1 MENNYNNNFNSGS
14 PYSYN
19 QTNQQTGDG
28 TNTSWSSQVNGN
40 TSQGYSQGTQYGQEN
55 AYYSQGT
62 QYGQGNAY
70 YSQGTQPYG
79 QNQQKK
85 KRKEK
90 VKKEHGKGGFGVKLA
105 KCAAIALVFGLISGS
120 VFAGTNQ
127 LLGTK
132 WSNSES
138 AKTEASLNKSS
149 SGDTVKAANTSSKA
163 VTDLTDVSDIADNV
177 MPSIVAITN
186 MSEKQV
192 STWYGYTASQ
202 PQESCG
208 SGIIVSQDDQYIYVA
223 TNNHVVSGATTLS
236 VCFVGNDV
244 VNAEEETVD
253 MSGSDGDVNVEDA
266 VSAKIKGTD
275 ESNDLAVVAVQKSDI
290 PEDTLSQIKIA
301 QLGNSDDLQV
311 GEQVV
316 AIGNALGYGQSVTS
330 GWISA
335 LNRNISTDDGTS
347 SGLIQTDAAIN
358 PGNSGGALLNM
369 QGEVIGINSA
379 KYADSAVEG
388 MGYAI
393 PISKAQPILEELMNR
408 QTRDK
413 VESENAAY
421 LGVVTADLSTEAIQ
435 MYDMPEGAFVIR
447 VEKNSAAGKAGIQKG
462 DIIVSFDG
470 QTVSGKDDL
479 ESKLAYYA
487 SGETV
492 DVVVSRADN
501 GEYVQKTIS
510 VTLGSKN

>member
-223 TNNHVVSGATTLS
+223 TNNHVVSGAQSITVQFSDDST
-236 VCFVGNDV
+236 VA
-244 VNAEEETVD
+244 AEV
-253 MSGSDGDVNVEDA
+253 
-266 VSAKIKGTD
+266 KGTD
-275 ESNDLAVVAVQKSDI
+275 AGSDLAVVAVPISDI
-290 PEDTLSQIKIA
+290 SADTLSTIKVA
-301 QLGNSDDLQV
+301 TLGNSDDLSV
-311 GEQVV
+311 GQAAV
-316 AIGNALGYGQSVTS
+316 AIGNALGYGQSVTT
-330 GWISA
+330 GVISA
-335 LNRNISTDDGTS
+335 LNREVSVENEDGSTTTNE
-347 SGLIQTDAAIN
+347 LIQTDAAIN
-358 PGNSGGALLNM
+358 PGNSGGALLNAK
-369 QGEVIGINSA
+369 GEVIGISSV
-379 KYADSAVEG
+379 KYSDTSVEG

-393 PISKAQPILEELMNR
+393 PINTASPII
-408 QTRDK
+408 
-413 VESENAAY
+413 EN
-421 LGVVTADLSTEAIQ
+421 
-435 MYDMPEGAFVIR
+435 
-447 VEKNSAAGKAGIQKG
+447 
-462 DIIVSFDG
+462 
-470 QTVSGKDDL
+470 
-479 ESKLAYYA
+479 
-487 SGETV
+487 
-492 DVVVSRADN
+492 
-501 GEYVQKTIS
+501 
-510 VTLGSKN
+510 

>member
-1 MENNYNNNFNSGS
+1 MENNYNNNFNSSS

-40 TSQGYSQGTQYGQEN
+40 TLQGYSQGTQYGQGN

-223 TNNHVVSGATTLS
+223 TNNHVVSGAQSITVQFSDDST
-236 VCFVGNDV
+236 VA
-244 VNAEEETVD
+244 AEV
-253 MSGSDGDVNVEDA
+253 
-266 VSAKIKGTD
+266 KGTD
-275 ESNDLAVVAVQKSDI
+275 AGSDLAVVAVPISDI
-290 PEDTLSQIKIA
+290 SADTLSTIKVA
-301 QLGNSDDLQV
+301 TLGNSDDLSV
-311 GEQVV
+311 GQAAV
-316 AIGNALGYGQSVTS
+316 AIGNALGYGQSVTT
-330 GWISA
+330 GVISA
-335 LNRNISTDDGTS
+335 LNREVSVENDDGSTTTNE
-347 SGLIQTDAAIN
+347 LIQTDAAIN
-358 PGNSGGALLNM
+358 PGNSGGALLNAK
-369 QGEVIGINSA
+369 GEVIGISSV
-379 KYADSAVEG
+379 KYSDTSVEG

-393 PISKAQPILEELMNR
+393 PINTASPIIEKLINR
-408 QTRDK
+408 EQVD
-413 VESENAAY
+413 ESRSAY
-421 LGVVTADLSTEAIQ
+421 LGISGVDVSSTVAQ
-435 MYDMPEGAFVIR
+435 TYNMPEGIYLYQVKEGSPA
-447 VEKNSAAGKAGIQKG
+447 EQAGLQAG
-462 DIIVSFDG
+462 DIITSFDG
-470 QTVSGKDDL
+470 SKVSSTTELNDAIKYCAAGDSVEVVFERQTDGQYQEQTV
-479 ESKLAYYA
+479 
-487 SGETV
+487 T
-492 DVVVSRADN
+492 
-501 GEYVQKTIS
+501 
-510 VTLGSKN
+510 VTLGQKN

>member
-1 MENNYNNNFNSGS
+1 MENNYNNNFNSSS

-40 TSQGYSQGTQYGQEN
+40 TSQGYSQGTQYGQGN

-223 TNNHVVSGATTLS
+223 TNNHVVSGAQSITVQFSDDST
-236 VCFVGNDV
+236 VA
-244 VNAEEETVD
+244 AEV
-253 MSGSDGDVNVEDA
+253 
-266 VSAKIKGTD
+266 KGTD
-275 ESNDLAVVAVQKSDI
+275 AGSDLAVVAVPISDI
-290 PEDTLSQIKIA
+290 SADTLSTIKVA
-301 QLGNSDDLQV
+301 TLGNSDDLSV
-311 GEQVV
+311 GQAAV
-316 AIGNALGYGQSVTS
+316 AIGNALGYGQSVTT
-330 GWISA
+330 GVISA
-335 LNRNISTDDGTS
+335 LNREVSVENEDGSTTTNE
-347 SGLIQTDAAIN
+347 LIQTDAAIN
-358 PGNSGGALLNM
+358 PGNSGGALLNAK
-369 QGEVIGINSA
+369 GEVIGISSV
-379 KYADSAVEG
+379 KYSDTSVEG

-393 PISKAQPILEELMNR
+393 PINTASPIIE
-408 QTRDK
+408 K
-413 VESENAAY
+413 K
-421 LGVVTADLSTEAIQ
+421 
-435 MYDMPEGAFVIR
+435 FV
-447 VEKNSAAGKAGIQKG
+447 SLWAC
-462 DIIVSFDG
+462 F
-470 QTVSGKDDL
+470 
-479 ESKLAYYA
+479 
-487 SGETV
+487 
-492 DVVVSRADN
+492 
-501 GEYVQKTIS
+501 TIS
-510 VTLGSKN
+510 AICLTAT

>member
-40 TSQGYSQGTQYGQEN
+40 TSQGYSQGTQYGQ
-55 AYYSQGT
+55 
-62 QYGQGNAY
+62 GNAY
-70 YSQGTQPYG
+70 YNQGTQPYG

-127 LLGTK
+127 LLGAK

-223 TNNHVVSGATTLS
+223 TNNHVVSGAQSITVQFSDDST
-236 VCFVGNDV
+236 VA
-244 VNAEEETVD
+244 AEV
-253 MSGSDGDVNVEDA
+253 
-266 VSAKIKGTD
+266 KGTD
-275 ESNDLAVVAVQKSDI
+275 AGSDLAVVAVPISDI
-290 PEDTLSQIKIA
+290 SADTLSTIKVA
-301 QLGNSDDLQV
+301 TLGNSDDLSV
-311 GEQVV
+311 GQAAV
-316 AIGNALGYGQSVTS
+316 AIGNALGYGQSVTT
-330 GWISA
+330 GVISA
-335 LNRNISTDDGTS
+335 LNREVSVENEDGSTTTNE
-347 SGLIQTDAAIN
+347 LIQTDAAIN
-358 PGNSGGALLNM
+358 PGNSGGALLNAK
-369 QGEVIGINSA
+369 GEVIGISSV
-379 KYADSAVEG
+379 KYSDTSVEG

-393 PISKAQPILEELMNR
+393 PISDASDTIQNLMN
-408 QTRDK
+408 QETKTK
-413 VESENAAY
+413 VSEAEQGY
-421 LGVVTADLSTEAIQ
+421 LGISGVDVSSTVAQ
-435 MYDMPEGAFVIR
+435 TYNMPEGIYLYQVKEGSPA
-447 VEKNSAAGKAGIQKG
+447 EQAGLQAG
-462 DIIVSFDG
+462 DIITSFDG
-470 QTVSGKDDL
+470 SKVSSTTELNDAIKYCAAGDSVEVVFERQTDGQYQEQTV
-479 ESKLAYYA
+479 
-487 SGETV
+487 T
-492 DVVVSRADN
+492 
-501 GEYVQKTIS
+501 
-510 VTLGSKN
+510 VTLGQKN

>member
-40 TSQGYSQGTQYGQEN
+40 TSQGYSQGTQYGQGN

-223 TNNHVVSGATTLS
+223 TNNHVVSGAQSITVQFSDDST
-236 VCFVGNDV
+236 VA
-244 VNAEEETVD
+244 AEV
-253 MSGSDGDVNVEDA
+253 
-266 VSAKIKGTD
+266 KGTD
-275 ESNDLAVVAVQKSDI
+275 AGSDLAVVAVPISDI
-290 PEDTLSQIKIA
+290 SADTLSTIKVA
-301 QLGNSDDLQV
+301 TLGNSDDLSV
-311 GEQVV
+311 GQAAV
-316 AIGNALGYGQSVTS
+316 AIGNALGYGQSVTT
-330 GWISA
+330 GVISA
-335 LNRNISTDDGTS
+335 LNREVSVENEDGSTTTNE
-347 SGLIQTDAAIN
+347 LIQTDAAIN
-358 PGNSGGALLNM
+358 PGK
-369 QGEVIGINSA
+369 I
-379 KYADSAVEG
+379 
-388 MGYAI
+388 
-393 PISKAQPILEELMNR
+393 
-408 QTRDK
+408 
-413 VESENAAY
+413 
-421 LGVVTADLSTEAIQ
+421 
-435 MYDMPEGAFVIR
+435 F
-447 VEKNSAAGKAGIQKG
+447 
-462 DIIVSFDG
+462 
-470 QTVSGKDDL
+470 
-479 ESKLAYYA
+479 
-487 SGETV
+487 
-492 DVVVSRADN
+492 
-501 GEYVQKTIS
+501 
-510 VTLGSKN
+510 

>member
-40 TSQGYSQGTQYGQEN
+40 TSQGYSQGTQYGQGN

-70 YSQGTQPYG
+70 YNQGTQPYG

-223 TNNHVVSGATTLS
+223 TNNHVVSGAQSITVQFSDDST
-236 VCFVGNDV
+236 VA
-244 VNAEEETVD
+244 AEV
-253 MSGSDGDVNVEDA
+253 
-266 VSAKIKGTD
+266 KGTD
-275 ESNDLAVVAVQKSDI
+275 AGSDLAVVAVPISDI
-290 PEDTLSQIKIA
+290 SADTLSTIKVA
-301 QLGNSDDLQV
+301 TLGNSDDLSV
-311 GEQVV
+311 GQAAV
-316 AIGNALGYGQSVTS
+316 AIGNALGYGQSVTT
-330 GWISA
+330 GVISA
-335 LNRNISTDDGTS
+335 LNREVSVENEDGSTTTNE
-347 SGLIQTDAAIN
+347 LIQTDAAIN
-358 PGNSGGALLNM
+358 PGNSGGALLNAK
-369 QGEVIGINSA
+369 GEVIGISSV
-379 KYADSAVEG
+379 KYSDTSVEG

-393 PISKAQPILEELMNR
+393 PINTASPIIEKLINR
-408 QTRDK
+408 EQVD
-413 VESENAAY
+413 ES
-421 LGVVTADLSTEAIQ
+421 
-435 MYDMPEGAFVIR
+435 R
-447 VEKNSAAGKAGIQKG
+447 SA
-462 DIIVSFDG
+462 
-470 QTVSGKDDL
+470 
-479 ESKLAYYA
+479 
-487 SGETV
+487 
-492 DVVVSRADN
+492 
-501 GEYVQKTIS
+501 
-510 VTLGSKN
+510 

>member
-40 TSQGYSQGTQYGQEN
+40 TSQGYSQGTQYGQGN

-223 TNNHVVSGATTLS
+223 TNNHVVSGAQSITVQFSDDST
-236 VCFVGNDV
+236 VA
-244 VNAEEETVD
+244 AEV
-253 MSGSDGDVNVEDA
+253 
-266 VSAKIKGTD
+266 KGTD
-275 ESNDLAVVAVQKSDI
+275 AGSDLAVVAVPISDI
-290 PEDTLSQIKIA
+290 SADTLSTIKVA
-301 QLGNSDDLQV
+301 TLGNSDELSV
-311 GEQVV
+311 GQAAV
-316 AIGNALGYGQSVTS
+316 AIGNALGYGQSVTT
-330 GWISA
+330 GVISA
-335 LNRNISTDDGTS
+335 LNREVSVENDDGSTTTNE
-347 SGLIQTDAAIN
+347 LIQTDAAIN
-358 PGNSGGALLNM
+358 PGNSGGALLNAK
-369 QGEVIGINSA
+369 GEVIGISSV
-379 KYADSAVEG
+379 KYSDTSVEG

-393 PISKAQPILEELMNR
+393 PISDASDTIQNLMNQETKTKVSEAEQGYLGIQGVDVSDESAKMYNMPTGVYISDVVKNGGAQQAGLTKGSVITGLEGTTISDMNSLKEQLQYYR
-408 QTRDK
+408 VGDK
-413 VESENAAY
+413 VK
-421 LGVVTADLSTEAIQ
+421 VTVQ
-435 MYDMPEGAFVIR
+435 VPG
-447 VEKNSAAGKAGIQKG
+447 N
-462 DIIVSFDG
+462 
-470 QTVSGKDDL
+470 
-479 ESKLAYYA
+479 
-487 SGETV
+487 
-492 DVVVSRADN
+492 N
-501 GEYVQKTIS
+501 GEYTEKTVE
-510 VTLGSKN
+510 VTLGSKS

>member
-40 TSQGYSQGTQYGQEN
+40 TSQGYSQGTQYGQGN

-223 TNNHVVSGATTLS
+223 TNNHVVSGAQSITVQFSDDST
-236 VCFVGNDV
+236 VA
-244 VNAEEETVD
+244 AEV
-253 MSGSDGDVNVEDA
+253 
-266 VSAKIKGTD
+266 KGTD
-275 ESNDLAVVAVQKSDI
+275 AGSDLAYASRCIENEILMFFRSAKKTAQDVSLNDPIDTDKDGNTLTLLDTIATDDHILEDIDLRMKVRQLYDAVKTRLSPREREIILLRYGLTGQRPLVQREVAKK
-290 PEDTLSQIKIA
+290 L
-301 QLGNSDDLQV
+301 
-311 GEQVV
+311 
-316 AIGNALGYGQSVTS
+316 
-330 GWISA
+330 
-335 LNRNISTDDGTS
+335 NISRS
-347 SGLIQTDAAIN
+347 
-358 PGNSGGALLNM
+358 
-369 QGEVIGINSA
+369 
-379 KYADSAVEG
+379 Y
-388 MGYAI
+388 
-393 PISKAQPILEELMNR
+393 
-408 QTRDK
+408 
-413 VESENAAY
+413 
-421 LGVVTADLSTEAIQ
+421 
-435 MYDMPEGAFVIR
+435 
-447 VEKNSAAGKAGIQKG
+447 
-462 DIIVSFDG
+462 
-470 QTVSGKDDL
+470 
-479 ESKLAYYA
+479 
-487 SGETV
+487 
-492 DVVVSRADN
+492 VSRLEKKAL
-501 GEYVQKTIS
+501 QK
-510 VTLGSKN
+510 LRKAFDE

>member
-40 TSQGYSQGTQYGQEN
+40 TAQGYNQGTQNGQTYSQGGQAYGQN
-55 AYYSQGT
+55 TQTYQNGSQA

-85 KRKEK
+85 KRKER

-132 WSNSES
+132 WSNAES
-138 AKTEASLNKSS
+138 TKTEASLNKS
-149 SGDTVKAANTSSKA
+149 SGDTVKAANTSSTA
-163 VTDLTDVSDIADNV
+163 VTDLTDVSDIVDNV

-223 TNNHVVSGATTLS
+223 TNNHVVSGAQSITVQFSDDST
-236 VCFVGNDV
+236 VA
-244 VNAEEETVD
+244 AEV
-253 MSGSDGDVNVEDA
+253 
-266 VSAKIKGTD
+266 KGTD
-275 ESNDLAVVAVQKSDI
+275 AGSDLAVVAVPISDI
-290 PEDTLSQIKIA
+290 SADTLSTIKVA
-301 QLGNSDDLQV
+301 TLGNSDDLSV
-311 GEQVV
+311 GQAAI
-316 AIGNALGYGQSVTS
+316 AIGNALGYGQSVTT
-330 GWISA
+330 GVISA
-335 LNRNISTDDGTS
+335 LNREVSVENDDGTTTTNE
-347 SGLIQTDAAIN
+347 LIQTDAAIN
-358 PGNSGGALLNM
+358 PGNSGGALLNAK
-369 QGEVIGINSA
+369 GEVIGISSV
-379 KYADSAVEG
+379 KYSDTSVEG

-393 PISKAQPILEELMNR
+393 PINTASPIIEKLINR
-408 QTRDK
+408 EQVD
-413 VESENAAY
+413 ESRSAY
-421 LGVVTADLSTEAIQ
+421 LGISGVDVSSTVAQ
-435 MYDMPEGAFVIR
+435 TYNMPEGIYLYQVKEGSPA
-447 VEKNSAAGKAGIQKG
+447 EQAGLQAG
-462 DIIVSFDG
+462 DIITSFDG
-470 QTVSGKDDL
+470 SKVSSTTELNDAIKYCAAGDSVEVVFERQVNGQYQEQTI
-479 ESKLAYYA
+479 
-487 SGETV
+487 T
-492 DVVVSRADN
+492 
-501 GEYVQKTIS
+501 
-510 VTLGSKN
+510 VTLGQKN

>member
-223 TNNHVVSGATTLS
+223 TNNHVVSGAQSITVQFSDDST
-236 VCFVGNDV
+236 VA
-244 VNAEEETVD
+244 AEV
-253 MSGSDGDVNVEDA
+253 
-266 VSAKIKGTD
+266 KGTD
-275 ESNDLAVVAVQKSDI
+275 AGSDLAVVAVPISDI
-290 PEDTLSQIKIA
+290 SADTLSTIKVA
-301 QLGNSDDLQV
+301 TLGNSDDLSV
-311 GEQVV
+311 GQAAV
-316 AIGNALGYGQSVTS
+316 AIGNALGYGQSVTT
-330 GWISA
+330 GVISA
-335 LNRNISTDDGTS
+335 LNREVSVENEDGSTTTNE
-347 SGLIQTDAAIN
+347 LIQTDAAIN
-358 PGNSGGALLNM
+358 PGNSGGALLNAK
-369 QGEVIGINSA
+369 GEVIGISSV
-379 KYADSAVEG
+379 KYSDTSVEG

-393 PISKAQPILEELMNR
+393 PINTASPIIE
-408 QTRDK
+408 K
-413 VESENAAY
+413 K
-421 LGVVTADLSTEAIQ
+421 
-435 MYDMPEGAFVIR
+435 FV
-447 VEKNSAAGKAGIQKG
+447 SLWAC
-462 DIIVSFDG
+462 F
-470 QTVSGKDDL
+470 
-479 ESKLAYYA
+479 
-487 SGETV
+487 
-492 DVVVSRADN
+492 
-501 GEYVQKTIS
+501 TIS
-510 VTLGSKN
+510 AICLTAT

>member
-19 QTNQQTGDG
+19 QTNRQTGDG

-40 TSQGYSQGTQYGQEN
+40 TSQGYSQGTQYGQE
-55 AYYSQGT
+55 
-62 QYGQGNAY
+62 NAY

-223 TNNHVVSGATTLS
+223 TNNHVVSGAQSITVQFSDDST
-236 VCFVGNDV
+236 VA
-244 VNAEEETVD
+244 AEV
-253 MSGSDGDVNVEDA
+253 
-266 VSAKIKGTD
+266 KGTD
-275 ESNDLAVVAVQKSDI
+275 AGSDLAVVAVPISDI
-290 PEDTLSQIKIA
+290 SADTLSTIKVA
-301 QLGNSDDLQV
+301 SLGNSDDLSV
-311 GEQVV
+311 GQAAV
-316 AIGNALGYGQSVTS
+316 AIGNALGYGQSVTT
-330 GWISA
+330 GVISA
-335 LNRNISTDDGTS
+335 LNREVSVENEDGSTTTNE
-347 SGLIQTDAAIN
+347 LIQTDAAIN
-358 PGNSGGALLNM
+358 PGNSGGALLNAK
-369 QGEVIGINSA
+369 GEVIGISSV
-379 KYADSAVEG
+379 KYSDTSVEG

-393 PISKAQPILEELMNR
+393 PINTASPI
-408 QTRDK
+408 
-413 VESENAAY
+413 
-421 LGVVTADLSTEAIQ
+421 I
-435 MYDMPEGAFVIR
+435 
-447 VEKNSAAGKAGIQKG
+447 
-462 DIIVSFDG
+462 
-470 QTVSGKDDL
+470 
-479 ESKLAYYA
+479 
-487 SGETV
+487 ET
-492 DVVVSRADN
+492 
-501 GEYVQKTIS
+501 G
-510 VTLGSKN
+510 G

>member
-1 MENNYNNNFNSGS
+1 MKGVIFMENNYNNNFNSGS

-40 TSQGYSQGTQYGQEN
+40 TSQGYSQGTQYGQGN

-70 YSQGTQPYG
+70 YNQGTQPYG

-223 TNNHVVSGATTLS
+223 TNNHVVSGAQSITVQFSDDST
-236 VCFVGNDV
+236 VA
-244 VNAEEETVD
+244 AEV
-253 MSGSDGDVNVEDA
+253 
-266 VSAKIKGTD
+266 KGTD
-275 ESNDLAVVAVQKSDI
+275 AGSDLAVVAVPISDI
-290 PEDTLSQIKIA
+290 SADTLSTIKVA
-301 QLGNSDDLQV
+301 TLGNSDDLSV
-311 GEQVV
+311 GQAAV
-316 AIGNALGYGQSVTS
+316 AIGNALGYGQSVTT
-330 GWISA
+330 GVISA
-335 LNRNISTDDGTS
+335 LNREVSVENEDGSTTTNE
-347 SGLIQTDAAIN
+347 LIQTDAAIN
-358 PGNSGGALLNM
+358 PGNSGGALLNAK
-369 QGEVIGINSA
+369 GEVIGISSV
-379 KYADSAVEG
+379 KYSDTSVEG

-393 PISKAQPILEELMNR
+393 PINTASPIIE
-408 QTRDK
+408 K
-413 VESENAAY
+413 K
-421 LGVVTADLSTEAIQ
+421 
-435 MYDMPEGAFVIR
+435 FV
-447 VEKNSAAGKAGIQKG
+447 SLWAC
-462 DIIVSFDG
+462 F
-470 QTVSGKDDL
+470 
-479 ESKLAYYA
+479 
-487 SGETV
+487 
-492 DVVVSRADN
+492 
-501 GEYVQKTIS
+501 TIS
-510 VTLGSKN
+510 AICLTAT

>member
-40 TSQGYSQGTQYGQEN
+40 TSH
-55 AYYSQGT
+55 YYSQGT

-223 TNNHVVSGATTLS
+223 TNNHVVSGAQSITVQFSDDST
-236 VCFVGNDV
+236 VA
-244 VNAEEETVD
+244 AEV
-253 MSGSDGDVNVEDA
+253 
-266 VSAKIKGTD
+266 KGTD
-275 ESNDLAVVAVQKSDI
+275 AGSDLAVVAVPISDI
-290 PEDTLSQIKIA
+290 SADTLSTIKVA
-301 QLGNSDDLQV
+301 TLGNSDDLSV
-311 GEQVV
+311 GQAAV
-316 AIGNALGYGQSVTS
+316 AIGNALGYGQSVTT
-330 GWISA
+330 GVISA
-335 LNRNISTDDGTS
+335 LNREVSVENEDGSTTTNE
-347 SGLIQTDAAIN
+347 LIQTDAAIN
-358 PGNSGGALLNM
+358 PGNSGGALLNAK
-369 QGEVIGINSA
+369 GEVIGISSV
-379 KYADSAVEG
+379 KYSDTSVEG

-393 PISKAQPILEELMNR
+393 PINTASPIIEKLINR
-408 QTRDK
+408 EH
-413 VESENAAY
+413 ESRSAY
-421 LGVVTADLSTEAIQ
+421 LGISGVDVSSTVAQ
-435 MYDMPEGAFVIR
+435 TYNMPEGIYLYQVKEGSPA
-447 VEKNSAAGKAGIQKG
+447 EQAGLQAG
-462 DIIVSFDG
+462 DIITSFDG
-470 QTVSGKDDL
+470 SKVSSTTELNDAIKYCAAGDSVEVVFERQTDGQYQEQTV
-479 ESKLAYYA
+479 
-487 SGETV
+487 T
-492 DVVVSRADN
+492 
-501 GEYVQKTIS
+501 
-510 VTLGSKN
+510 VTLGQKN

>member
-1 MENNYNNNFNSGS
+1 MDNNFNNNYNNNNYNSGS
-14 PYSYN
+14 SYSYN
-19 QTNQQTGDG
+19 PTNQPTGDG
-28 TNTSWSSQVNGN
+28 TNTSWSGQVNG
-40 TSQGYSQGTQYGQEN
+40 TASQSYNPNYQTNSQPNGQ
-55 AYYSQGT
+55 T

-223 TNNHVVSGATTLS
+223 TNNHVVSGAQSITVQFSDDST
-236 VCFVGNDV
+236 VA
-244 VNAEEETVD
+244 AEV
-253 MSGSDGDVNVEDA
+253 
-266 VSAKIKGTD
+266 KGTD
-275 ESNDLAVVAVQKSDI
+275 AGSDLAVVAVPISDI
-290 PEDTLSQIKIA
+290 SADTLSTIKVA
-301 QLGNSDDLQV
+301 TLGNSDDLSV
-311 GEQVV
+311 GQAAV
-316 AIGNALGYGQSVTS
+316 AIGNALGYGQSVTT
-330 GWISA
+330 GVISA
-335 LNRNISTDDGTS
+335 LNREVSVENDDGSTTTNE
-347 SGLIQTDAAIN
+347 LIQTDAAIN
-358 PGNSGGALLNM
+358 PGNSGGALLNAK
-369 QGEVIGINSA
+369 GEVIGISSV
-379 KYADSAVEG
+379 KYSDTSVEG

-393 PISKAQPILEELMNR
+393 PINTASPIIEKLINR
-408 QTRDK
+408 EQVD
-413 VESENAAY
+413 ESRSAY
-421 LGVVTADLSTEAIQ
+421 LGISGVDVSSAVTQT
-435 MYDMPEGAFVIR
+435 YNMPEGIYLYQVKEGSPA
-447 VEKNSAAGKAGIQKG
+447 EQAGLQAG
-462 DIIVSFDG
+462 DIITSFDG
-470 QTVSGKDDL
+470 SKVSSTTELNDAIKYCAAGDSVEVVFERQTDGQYQEQTV
-479 ESKLAYYA
+479 
-487 SGETV
+487 T
-492 DVVVSRADN
+492 
-501 GEYVQKTIS
+501 
-510 VTLGSKN
+510 VTLGQKN

>member
-1 MENNYNNNFNSGS
+1 MENNYNNNFNSSS

-40 TSQGYSQGTQYGQEN
+40 TSQG
-55 AYYSQGT
+55 YSQGT

-223 TNNHVVSGATTLS
+223 TNNHVVSGAQSITVQFSDDST
-236 VCFVGNDV
+236 VA
-244 VNAEEETVD
+244 AEV
-253 MSGSDGDVNVEDA
+253 
-266 VSAKIKGTD
+266 KGTD
-275 ESNDLAVVAVQKSDI
+275 AGSDLAVVAVPISDI
-290 PEDTLSQIKIA
+290 SADTLSTIKVA
-301 QLGNSDDLQV
+301 TLGNSDDLSV
-311 GEQVV
+311 GQAAV
-316 AIGNALGYGQSVTS
+316 AIGNALGYGQSVTT
-330 GWISA
+330 GVISA
-335 LNRNISTDDGTS
+335 LNREVSVENDDGSTTTNE
-347 SGLIQTDAAIN
+347 LIQTDAAIN
-358 PGNSGGALLNM
+358 PGNSGGALLNAK
-369 QGEVIGINSA
+369 GEVIGISSV
-379 KYADSAVEG
+379 KYSDTSVEG

-393 PISKAQPILEELMNR
+393 PINTASPIIEKLINR
-408 QTRDK
+408 EQVD
-413 VESENAAY
+413 ESRSAY
-421 LGVVTADLSTEAIQ
+421 LGISGVDVSSAVAQT
-435 MYDMPEGAFVIR
+435 YNMPEGIYLYQVKEGSPA
-447 VEKNSAAGKAGIQKG
+447 EQAGLQAG
-462 DIIVSFDG
+462 DIITSFDG
-470 QTVSGKDDL
+470 SKAVSYTHL
-479 ESKLAYYA
+479 
-487 SGETV
+487 
-492 DVVVSRADN
+492 
-501 GEYVQKTIS
+501 
-510 VTLGSKN
+510 TLPTS

>member
-40 TSQGYSQGTQYGQEN
+40 TSQGYSQGTQYGQGN

-70 YSQGTQPYG
+70 YNQGTQPYG

-223 TNNHVVSGATTLS
+223 TNNHVVSGAQSITVQFSDDST
-236 VCFVGNDV
+236 VA
-244 VNAEEETVD
+244 AEV
-253 MSGSDGDVNVEDA
+253 
-266 VSAKIKGTD
+266 KGTD
-275 ESNDLAVVAVQKSDI
+275 AGSDLAVVAVPISDI
-290 PEDTLSQIKIA
+290 SADTLSTIKVA
-301 QLGNSDDLQV
+301 TLGNSDDLSV
-311 GEQVV
+311 GQAAV
-316 AIGNALGYGQSVTS
+316 AIGNALGYGQSVTT
-330 GWISA
+330 GVISA
-335 LNRNISTDDGTS
+335 LNREVSVENDDGSTTTNE
-347 SGLIQTDAAIN
+347 LIQTDAAIN
-358 PGNSGGALLNM
+358 PGNSGGALLNAK
-369 QGEVIGINSA
+369 GEVIGISSV
-379 KYADSAVEG
+379 KYSDTSVEG

-393 PISKAQPILEELMNR
+393 PINTASPIIEKLINR
-408 QTRDK
+408 EQVD
-413 VESENAAY
+413 ESRSAY
-421 LGVVTADLSTEAIQ
+421 LGI
-435 MYDMPEGAFVIR
+435 
-447 VEKNSAAGKAGIQKG
+447 
-462 DIIVSFDG
+462 
-470 QTVSGKDDL
+470 SG
-479 ESKLAYYA
+479 
-487 SGETV
+487 V
-492 DVVVSRADN
+492 DVSSTVAH
-501 GEYVQKTIS
+501 IS
-510 VTLGSKN
+510 E

>member
-40 TSQGYSQGTQYGQEN
+40 TSQGYSQGTQYGQ
-55 AYYSQGT
+55 
-62 QYGQGNAY
+62 GNAY
-70 YSQGTQPYG
+70 YNQGTQPYG

-223 TNNHVVSGATTLS
+223 TNNHVVSGAQSITVQFSDDST
-236 VCFVGNDV
+236 VA
-244 VNAEEETVD
+244 AEV
-253 MSGSDGDVNVEDA
+253 
-266 VSAKIKGTD
+266 KGTD
-275 ESNDLAVVAVQKSDI
+275 AGSDLAVVAVPISDI
-290 PEDTLSQIKIA
+290 SADTLSTIKVA
-301 QLGNSDDLQV
+301 TLGNSDDLSV
-311 GEQVV
+311 GQAAV
-316 AIGNALGYGQSVTS
+316 AIGNALGYGQSVTT
-330 GWISA
+330 GVISA
-335 LNRNISTDDGTS
+335 LNREVSVENEDGSTTTNE
-347 SGLIQTDAAIN
+347 LIQTDAAIN
-358 PGNSGGALLNM
+358 PGNSGGALLNAK
-369 QGEVIGINSA
+369 GEVIGISSV
-379 KYADSAVEG
+379 KYSDTSVEG

-393 PISKAQPILEELMNR
+393 PINTASPIIE
-408 QTRDK
+408 K
-413 VESENAAY
+413 K
-421 LGVVTADLSTEAIQ
+421 
-435 MYDMPEGAFVIR
+435 FV
-447 VEKNSAAGKAGIQKG
+447 SLWAC
-462 DIIVSFDG
+462 F
-470 QTVSGKDDL
+470 
-479 ESKLAYYA
+479 
-487 SGETV
+487 
-492 DVVVSRADN
+492 
-501 GEYVQKTIS
+501 TIS
-510 VTLGSKN
+510 AICLTAT

>member
-40 TSQGYSQGTQYGQEN
+40 TSQGYSQGTQYGQGN

-120 VFAGTNQ
+120 
-127 LLGTK
+127 
-132 WSNSES
+132 SES
-138 AKTEASLNKSS
+138 AKTEASLNKNS

-223 TNNHVVSGATTLS
+223 TNNHVVSGAQSITVQFSDDST
-236 VCFVGNDV
+236 VA
-244 VNAEEETVD
+244 AEV
-253 MSGSDGDVNVEDA
+253 
-266 VSAKIKGTD
+266 KGTD
-275 ESNDLAVVAVQKSDI
+275 AGSDLAVVAVPISDI
-290 PEDTLSQIKIA
+290 SADTLSTIKVA
-301 QLGNSDDLQV
+301 TLGNSDELSV
-311 GEQVV
+311 GQAAV
-316 AIGNALGYGQSVTS
+316 AIGNALGYGQSVTT
-330 GWISA
+330 GVISA
-335 LNRNISTDDGTS
+335 LNREVSVENDDGSTTTNE
-347 SGLIQTDAAIN
+347 LIQTDAAIN
-358 PGNSGGALLNM
+358 PGNSGGALLNAK
-369 QGEVIGINSA
+369 GEVIGISSV
-379 KYADSAVEG
+379 KYSDTSVEG

-393 PISKAQPILEELMNR
+393 PINTASPIIEKLINR
-408 QTRDK
+408 EQVD
-413 VESENAAY
+413 ESRSAY
-421 LGVVTADLSTEAIQ
+421 LGISGVDVSSTVAQ
-435 MYDMPEGAFVIR
+435 TYNMPEGIYLYQVKEGSPA
-447 VEKNSAAGKAGIQKG
+447 EQAGLQAG
-462 DIIVSFDG
+462 DIITSFDG
-470 QTVSGKDDL
+470 SKVSSTTELNDAIKYCAAGDSVEVVFERQTDGQYQEQTV
-479 ESKLAYYA
+479 
-487 SGETV
+487 T
-492 DVVVSRADN
+492 
-501 GEYVQKTIS
+501 
-510 VTLGSKN
+510 VTLGQKN

>member
-223 TNNHVVSGATTLS
+223 TNNHVVSGAQSITVQFSDDST
-236 VCFVGNDV
+236 VA
-244 VNAEEETVD
+244 AEV
-253 MSGSDGDVNVEDA
+253 
-266 VSAKIKGTD
+266 KGTD
-275 ESNDLAVVAVQKSDI
+275 AGSDLAVVAVPISDI
-290 PEDTLSQIKIA
+290 SADTLSTIKVA
-301 QLGNSDDLQV
+301 TLGNSDDLSV
-311 GEQVV
+311 GQAAV
-316 AIGNALGYGQSVTS
+316 AIGNALGYGQSVTT
-330 GWISA
+330 GVISA
-335 LNRNISTDDGTS
+335 LNREVSVENEDGSTTTNE
-347 SGLIQTDAAIN
+347 LIQTDAAIN
-358 PGNSGGALLNM
+358 PGNSGGALLNAK
-369 QGEVIGINSA
+369 GEVIGISSV
-379 KYADSAVEG
+379 KYSDTSVEG

-393 PISKAQPILEELMNR
+393 PINTASPI
-408 QTRDK
+408 
-413 VESENAAY
+413 
-421 LGVVTADLSTEAIQ
+421 I
-435 MYDMPEGAFVIR
+435 
-447 VEKNSAAGKAGIQKG
+447 
-462 DIIVSFDG
+462 
-470 QTVSGKDDL
+470 
-479 ESKLAYYA
+479 
-487 SGETV
+487 
-492 DVVVSRADN
+492 
-501 GEYVQKTIS
+501 
-510 VTLGSKN
+510 

>member
-40 TSQGYSQGTQYGQEN
+40 TSQGYSQGTQYGQGN

-127 LLGTK
+127 LLG
-132 WSNSES
+132 
-138 AKTEASLNKSS
+138 KSS

-223 TNNHVVSGATTLS
+223 TNNHVVSGAQSITVQFSDDST
-236 VCFVGNDV
+236 VA
-244 VNAEEETVD
+244 AEV
-253 MSGSDGDVNVEDA
+253 
-266 VSAKIKGTD
+266 KGTD
-275 ESNDLAVVAVQKSDI
+275 AGSDLAVVAVPISDI
-290 PEDTLSQIKIA
+290 SADTLSTIKVA
-301 QLGNSDDLQV
+301 TLGNSDDLSV
-311 GEQVV
+311 GQAAV
-316 AIGNALGYGQSVTS
+316 AIGNALGYGQSVTT
-330 GWISA
+330 GVISA
-335 LNRNISTDDGTS
+335 LNREVSVENEDGSTTTNE
-347 SGLIQTDAAIN
+347 LIQTDAAIN
-358 PGNSGGALLNM
+358 PGNSGGALLNAK
-369 QGEVIGINSA
+369 GEVIGISSV
-379 KYADSAVEG
+379 KYSDTSVEG

-393 PISKAQPILEELMNR
+393 PINTASPIIEKLINR
-408 QTRDK
+408 EQVD
-413 VESENAAY
+413 ESRSAY
-421 LGVVTADLSTEAIQ
+421 LGISGVDVSSTVAQ
-435 MYDMPEGAFVIR
+435 TYNMPEGIYLYQVKEGSPA
-447 VEKNSAAGKAGIQKG
+447 EQAGLQAG
-462 DIIVSFDG
+462 DIITSFDG
-470 QTVSGKDDL
+470 SKVSSTTELNDAIKYCAAGDSVEVVFERQTDGQYQEQTV
-479 ESKLAYYA
+479 
-487 SGETV
+487 T
-492 DVVVSRADN
+492 
-501 GEYVQKTIS
+501 
-510 VTLGSKN
+510 VTLGQKN

>member
-40 TSQGYSQGTQYGQEN
+40 TSQGYSQGTQYGQE
-55 AYYSQGT
+55 
-62 QYGQGNAY
+62 NAY

-223 TNNHVVSGATTLS
+223 TNNHVVSGAQSITVQFSDDST
-236 VCFVGNDV
+236 VA
-244 VNAEEETVD
+244 AEV
-253 MSGSDGDVNVEDA
+253 
-266 VSAKIKGTD
+266 KGTD
-275 ESNDLAVVAVQKSDI
+275 AGSDLAVVAVPISDI
-290 PEDTLSQIKIA
+290 SADTLSTIKVA
-301 QLGNSDDLQV
+301 TLGNSDDLSV
-311 GEQVV
+311 GQAAV
-316 AIGNALGYGQSVTS
+316 AIGNALGYGQSVTT
-330 GWISA
+330 GVISA
-335 LNRNISTDDGTS
+335 LNREVSVENDDGSTTTNE
-347 SGLIQTDAAIN
+347 LIQTDAAIN
-358 PGNSGGALLNM
+358 PGNSGGALLNAK
-369 QGEVIGINSA
+369 GEVIGISSV
-379 KYADSAVEG
+379 KYSDTSVEG

-393 PISKAQPILEELMNR
+393 PINTASPIIEKLINR
-408 QTRDK
+408 EQVD
-413 VESENAAY
+413 ESRSAY
-421 LGVVTADLSTEAIQ
+421 LGI
-435 MYDMPEGAFVIR
+435 
-447 VEKNSAAGKAGIQKG
+447 
-462 DIIVSFDG
+462 
-470 QTVSGKDDL
+470 SG
-479 ESKLAYYA
+479 
-487 SGETV
+487 V
-492 DVVVSRADN
+492 DVSSTVAQTYNCLLYTSDAAD
-501 GEYVQKTIS
+501 E
-510 VTLGSKN
+510 L

>member
-120 VFAGTNQ
+120 VFARTNQ

-223 TNNHVVSGATTLS
+223 TNNHVVSGAQSITVQFSDDST
-236 VCFVGNDV
+236 VA
-244 VNAEEETVD
+244 AEV
-253 MSGSDGDVNVEDA
+253 
-266 VSAKIKGTD
+266 KGTD
-275 ESNDLAVVAVQKSDI
+275 AGSDLAVVAVPISDI
-290 PEDTLSQIKIA
+290 SADTLSTIKVA
-301 QLGNSDDLQV
+301 TLGNSDDLSV
-311 GEQVV
+311 GQAAV
-316 AIGNALGYGQSVTS
+316 AIGNALGYGQSVTT
-330 GWISA
+330 GVISA
-335 LNRNISTDDGTS
+335 LNREVSVENEDGSTTTNE
-347 SGLIQTDAAIN
+347 LIQTDAAIN
-358 PGNSGGALLNM
+358 PGNSGGALLNAK
-369 QGEVIGINSA
+369 GEVIGISSV
-379 KYADSAVEG
+379 KYSDTSVEG

-393 PISKAQPILEELMNR
+393 PINTASPIIEKLINRNRWMNPVPHILESP
-408 QTRDK
+408 
-413 VESENAAY
+413 V
-421 LGVVTADLSTEAIQ
+421 
-435 MYDMPEGAFVIR
+435 
-447 VEKNSAAGKAGIQKG
+447 
-462 DIIVSFDG
+462 
-470 QTVSGKDDL
+470 
-479 ESKLAYYA
+479 
-487 SGETV
+487 
-492 DVVVSRADN
+492 
-501 GEYVQKTIS
+501 
-510 VTLGSKN
+510 

>member
-1 MENNYNNNFNSGS
+1 MDNNFNNNYNNNNYNSGS
-14 PYSYN
+14 SYSYN
-19 QTNQQTGDG
+19 PTNQPAGDG
-28 TNTSWSSQVNGN
+28 TNTSWSGQVNG
-40 TSQGYSQGTQYGQEN
+40 TASQSYNPNYQTNSQPNGQ
-55 AYYSQGT
+55 T

-132 WSNSES
+132 WSSSES

-223 TNNHVVSGATTLS
+223 TNNHVVSGAQSITVQFSDDST
-236 VCFVGNDV
+236 VA
-244 VNAEEETVD
+244 AEV
-253 MSGSDGDVNVEDA
+253 
-266 VSAKIKGTD
+266 KGTD
-275 ESNDLAVVAVQKSDI
+275 AGSDLAVVAVPISDI
-290 PEDTLSQIKIA
+290 SADTLSHQNY
-301 QLGNSDDLQV
+301 QGLQ
-311 GEQVV
+311 
-316 AIGNALGYGQSVTS
+316 
-330 GWISA
+330 
-335 LNRNISTDDGTS
+335 
-347 SGLIQTDAAIN
+347 
-358 PGNSGGALLNM
+358 P
-369 QGEVIGINSA
+369 
-379 KYADSAVEG
+379 
-388 MGYAI
+388 
-393 PISKAQPILEELMNR
+393 
-408 QTRDK
+408 
-413 VESENAAY
+413 
-421 LGVVTADLSTEAIQ
+421 
-435 MYDMPEGAFVIR
+435 
-447 VEKNSAAGKAGIQKG
+447 
-462 DIIVSFDG
+462 
-470 QTVSGKDDL
+470 
-479 ESKLAYYA
+479 
-487 SGETV
+487 
-492 DVVVSRADN
+492 
-501 GEYVQKTIS
+501 
-510 VTLGSKN
+510 

>member
-55 AYYSQGT
+55 AYYSQET

-223 TNNHVVSGATTLS
+223 TNNHVVSGAQSITVQFSDDST
-236 VCFVGNDV
+236 VA
-244 VNAEEETVD
+244 AEV
-253 MSGSDGDVNVEDA
+253 
-266 VSAKIKGTD
+266 KGTD
-275 ESNDLAVVAVQKSDI
+275 AGSDLAVVAVPISDI
-290 PEDTLSQIKIA
+290 SADTLSTIKVA
-301 QLGNSDDLQV
+301 TLGNSDDLSV
-311 GEQVV
+311 GQAAV
-316 AIGNALGYGQSVTS
+316 AIGNALGYGQSVTT
-330 GWISA
+330 GVISA
-335 LNRNISTDDGTS
+335 LNREVSVENDDGSTTTNE
-347 SGLIQTDAAIN
+347 LIQTDAAIN
-358 PGNSGGALLNM
+358 PGNSGGALLNAK
-369 QGEVIGINSA
+369 GEVIGISSV
-379 KYADSAVEG
+379 KYSDTSVEG

-393 PISKAQPILEELMNR
+393 PINTASPIIE
-408 QTRDK
+408 K
-413 VESENAAY
+413 K
-421 LGVVTADLSTEAIQ
+421 
-435 MYDMPEGAFVIR
+435 FV
-447 VEKNSAAGKAGIQKG
+447 SLWAC
-462 DIIVSFDG
+462 F
-470 QTVSGKDDL
+470 
-479 ESKLAYYA
+479 
-487 SGETV
+487 
-492 DVVVSRADN
+492 
-501 GEYVQKTIS
+501 TIS
-510 VTLGSKN
+510 AICLTAT

>member
-223 TNNHVVSGATTLS
+223 TNNHVVSGAQSITVQFSDDST
-236 VCFVGNDV
+236 VA
-244 VNAEEETVD
+244 AEV
-253 MSGSDGDVNVEDA
+253 
-266 VSAKIKGTD
+266 KGTD
-275 ESNDLAVVAVQKSDI
+275 AGSDLAVVAVPISDI
-290 PEDTLSQIKIA
+290 SADTLSTIKVA
-301 QLGNSDDLQV
+301 TLGNSDDLSV
-311 GEQVV
+311 GQAAV
-316 AIGNALGYGQSVTS
+316 AIGNALGYGQSVTT
-330 GWISA
+330 GVISA
-335 LNRNISTDDGTS
+335 LNREVSVENEDGSTTTNE
-347 SGLIQTDAAIN
+347 LIQTDAAIN
-358 PGNSGGALLNM
+358 PGNSGGALLNAK
-369 QGEVIGINSA
+369 GEVIGISSV
-379 KYADSAVEG
+379 KYSDTSVEG

-393 PISKAQPILEELMNR
+393 PIN
-408 QTRDK
+408 
-413 VESENAAY
+413 
-421 LGVVTADLSTEAIQ
+421 TA
-435 MYDMPEGAFVIR
+435 
-447 VEKNSAAGKAGIQKG
+447 
-462 DIIVSFDG
+462 
-470 QTVSGKDDL
+470 
-479 ESKLAYYA
+479 
-487 SGETV
+487 
-492 DVVVSRADN
+492 
-501 GEYVQKTIS
+501 
-510 VTLGSKN
+510 

>member
-40 TSQGYSQGTQYGQEN
+40 TSQGYSQGTQYGQGN

-70 YSQGTQPYG
+70 YSQETQPYG

-223 TNNHVVSGATTLS
+223 TNNHVVSGAQSITVQFSDDST
-236 VCFVGNDV
+236 VA
-244 VNAEEETVD
+244 AEV
-253 MSGSDGDVNVEDA
+253 
-266 VSAKIKGTD
+266 KGTD
-275 ESNDLAVVAVQKSDI
+275 AGSDLAVVAVPISDI
-290 PEDTLSQIKIA
+290 SADTLSTIKVA
-301 QLGNSDDLQV
+301 TLGNSDDLSV
-311 GEQVV
+311 GQAAV
-316 AIGNALGYGQSVTS
+316 AIGNALGYGQSVTT
-330 GWISA
+330 GVISA
-335 LNRNISTDDGTS
+335 LNREVSVENEDGSTTTNE
-347 SGLIQTDAAIN
+347 LIQTDAAIN
-358 PGNSGGALLNM
+358 PGNSGGALLNAK
-369 QGEVIGINSA
+369 GEVIGISSV
-379 KYADSAVEG
+379 KYSDTSVEG

-393 PISKAQPILEELMNR
+393 PINTASPIIEKLINR
-408 QTRDK
+408 EQVD
-413 VESENAAY
+413 ESRSAY
-421 LGVVTADLSTEAIQ
+421 LGI
-435 MYDMPEGAFVIR
+435 
-447 VEKNSAAGKAGIQKG
+447 
-462 DIIVSFDG
+462 
-470 QTVSGKDDL
+470 SG
-479 ESKLAYYA
+479 
-487 SGETV
+487 V
-492 DVVVSRADN
+492 DVSSTVA
-501 GEYVQKTIS
+501 Q
-510 VTLGSKN
+510 TLSLIHI

>member
-40 TSQGYSQGTQYGQEN
+40 TSQG
-55 AYYSQGT
+55 YSQGT

-163 VTDLTDVSDIADNV
+163 ANTSSKAVTDLTDVSDIADNV

-223 TNNHVVSGATTLS
+223 TNNHVVSGAQSITVQFSDDST
-236 VCFVGNDV
+236 VA
-244 VNAEEETVD
+244 AEV
-253 MSGSDGDVNVEDA
+253 
-266 VSAKIKGTD
+266 KGTD
-275 ESNDLAVVAVQKSDI
+275 AGSDLAVVAVPISDI
-290 PEDTLSQIKIA
+290 SADTLSTIKVA
-301 QLGNSDDLQV
+301 TLGNSDDLSV
-311 GEQVV
+311 GQAAV
-316 AIGNALGYGQSVTS
+316 AIGNALGYGQSVTT
-330 GWISA
+330 GVISA
-335 LNRNISTDDGTS
+335 LNREVSVENEDGSTTTNE
-347 SGLIQTDAAIN
+347 LIQTDAAIN
-358 PGNSGGALLNM
+358 PGNSGGALLNAK
-369 QGEVIGINSA
+369 GEVIGISSV
-379 KYADSAVEG
+379 KYSDTSVEG

-393 PISKAQPILEELMNR
+393 PINTASPIIEKLINR
-408 QTRDK
+408 EQVD
-413 VESENAAY
+413 ESRSAY
-421 LGVVTADLSTEAIQ
+421 LGISGVDVSSTVAQ
-435 MYDMPEGAFVIR
+435 TYNMPEGIYLYQVKEGSPA
-447 VEKNSAAGKAGIQKG
+447 EQAGLQAG
-462 DIIVSFDG
+462 DIITSFDG
-470 QTVSGKDDL
+470 SKVSSTTELNDAIKYCAAGDSVEVVFERQTDGQYQEQTV
-479 ESKLAYYA
+479 
-487 SGETV
+487 T
-492 DVVVSRADN
+492 
-501 GEYVQKTIS
+501 
-510 VTLGSKN
+510 VTLGQKN

>member
-1 MENNYNNNFNSGS
+1 MENNYNNNFNSSS

-40 TSQGYSQGTQYGQEN
+40 TSQGYSQGTQYGQGN

-223 TNNHVVSGATTLS
+223 TNNHVVSGAQSITVQFSDDST
-236 VCFVGNDV
+236 VA
-244 VNAEEETVD
+244 AEV
-253 MSGSDGDVNVEDA
+253 
-266 VSAKIKGTD
+266 KGTD
-275 ESNDLAVVAVQKSDI
+275 AGSDLAVVAVPISDI
-290 PEDTLSQIKIA
+290 SADTLSTIKVA
-301 QLGNSDDLQV
+301 TLGNSDDLSV
-311 GEQVV
+311 GQAAV
-316 AIGNALGYGQSVTS
+316 AIGNALGYGQSVTT
-330 GWISA
+330 GVISA
-335 LNRNISTDDGTS
+335 LNREVSVENEDGSTTTNE
-347 SGLIQTDAAIN
+347 LIQTDAAIN
-358 PGNSGGALLNM
+358 PGNSGGALLNAK
-369 QGEVIGINSA
+369 GEVIGISSV
-379 KYADSAVEG
+379 KYSDTSVEG

-393 PISKAQPILEELMNR
+393 PINTASPIIEKLINREQVDESVPHILESP
-408 QTRDK
+408 
-413 VESENAAY
+413 V
-421 LGVVTADLSTEAIQ
+421 
-435 MYDMPEGAFVIR
+435 
-447 VEKNSAAGKAGIQKG
+447 
-462 DIIVSFDG
+462 
-470 QTVSGKDDL
+470 
-479 ESKLAYYA
+479 
-487 SGETV
+487 
-492 DVVVSRADN
+492 
-501 GEYVQKTIS
+501 
-510 VTLGSKN
+510 

>member
-40 TSQGYSQGTQYGQEN
+40 TSQGYSQGTQYGQGN

-70 YSQGTQPYG
+70 YNQGTQPYG
-79 QNQQKK
+79 QNQQKR

-223 TNNHVVSGATTLS
+223 TNNHVVSGAQSITVQFSDDST
-236 VCFVGNDV
+236 VA
-244 VNAEEETVD
+244 AEV
-253 MSGSDGDVNVEDA
+253 
-266 VSAKIKGTD
+266 KGTD
-275 ESNDLAVVAVQKSDI
+275 AGSDLAVVAVPISDI
-290 PEDTLSQIKIA
+290 SADTLSTIKVA
-301 QLGNSDDLQV
+301 TLGNSDDLSV
-311 GEQVV
+311 GQAAV
-316 AIGNALGYGQSVTS
+316 AIGNALGYGQSVTT
-330 GWISA
+330 GVISA
-335 LNRNISTDDGTS
+335 LNREVSVENDDGSTTTNE
-347 SGLIQTDAAIN
+347 LIQTDAAIN
-358 PGNSGGALLNM
+358 PGNSGGALLNAK
-369 QGEVIGINSA
+369 GEVIGISSV
-379 KYADSAVEG
+379 KYSDTSVEG

-393 PISKAQPILEELMNR
+393 PINTASPIIEKLINR
-408 QTRDK
+408 EQVD
-413 VESENAAY
+413 ESRSAY
-421 LGVVTADLSTEAIQ
+421 LGISGVIVVAH
-435 MYDMPEGAFVIR
+435 Y
-447 VEKNSAAGKAGIQKG
+447 
-462 DIIVSFDG
+462 
-470 QTVSGKDDL
+470 
-479 ESKLAYYA
+479 
-487 SGETV
+487 
-492 DVVVSRADN
+492 
-501 GEYVQKTIS
+501 
-510 VTLGSKN
+510 